1 MKITIS
7 GICEAP
13 LAALHLRPLPDNCL
27 PFYLQVVTGQQF
39 DDEEVD
45 ELIFA
50 GQSDQIYQKAVEGGL
65 RGQSVKEMLG
75 QIEQRNDQMRKLEAS
90 MLDLQQIFMDMS
102 VLVEEQAH
110 QLDNI
115 EQWVSSCHSW
125 NPMTGSPHH
134 CACSL
139 ALEPTIAAGS
149 GSCVS

>member
-1 MKITIS
+1 M
-7 GICEAP
+7 
-13 LAALHLRPLPDNCL
+13 
-27 PFYLQVVTGQQF
+27 TGQEF

-45 ELIFA
+45 DLLFS

-115 EQWVSSCHSW
+115 EQWVSTC
-125 NPMTGSPHH
+125 
-134 CACSL
+134 L
-139 ALEPTIAAGS
+139 A
-149 GSCVS
+149 

>member
-1 MKITIS
+1 MTQHCLVQLPASSCQVNKQCS
-7 GICEAP
+7 GP
-13 LAALHLRPLPDNCL
+13 
-27 PFYLQVVTGQQF
+27 QVVTGQEF

-45 ELIFA
+45 DLLFS

-115 EQWVSSCHSW
+115 EQWVRTC
-125 NPMTGSPHH
+125 PAQRPP
-134 CACSL
+134 SL
-139 ALEPTIAAGS
+139 A
-149 GSCVS
+149 